1 MAKRKT
7 IPPDTQKKRK
17 EEIEKLWKQA
27 KKSLL
32 KLSHET
38 VKLAQ
43 KGEEEIVRAS
53 RLGKLHLEMLNLKRK
68 KDSLCQQIGEKV
80 VELQKENKI
89 DVGVGGLK
97 TFCSKVDSLEGQ
109 IRTKKA
115 AVSKIKKSKSQ

>member
-7 IPPDTQKKRK
+7 IPLDTQKNRR

-27 KKSLL
+27 KKSLS
-32 KLSHET
+32 KLSQET

-89 DVGVGGLK
+89 NVGGLK
-97 TFCSKVDSLEGQ
+97 TFCSKVDSLESQ
-109 IRTKKA
+109 IRTKKS
-115 AVSKIKKSKSQ
+115 AVSKIKKSKSR